1 MPNLKQKSGLSPA
14 LLQLAQWT
22 QPWLTP
28 SINIVCLKTKQCH
41 PSLSAN
47 DQLSLLSNKEGLT
60 SMTMTFMSSPSLLVT
75 SESVTEGH
83 PDKVCDQIADAILDE
98 IIANDPD
105 AHCACEVV
113 ATTGLVLVMGEITTS
128 HYVDCSAIARAVIN
142 DIGYTKPEYQFDS
155 ESCGVIVS
163 VKEQSAEI
171 NAAVGEDEGAGDQGI
186 MLGFACNETPEL
198 MPLPISLA
206 HKLCLQLSKVRKDGT
221 LAYLR
226 PDGKSQ
232 VTIEYEFGKPKRAHA
247 VVVAAQHDPG
257 VTSQQL
263 ADDINKHVIRPV
275 LGDWI
280 DDKTEVHINRSGS
293 FILGGPAADSGLS
306 GRKNI
311 VDTYGAVGRHGGG
324 SYSGK
329 DPSKV
334 DRSASYAAR
343 WVAKNLVA
351 AGLADRCEVELSY
364 AIGHPQPIGV
374 SVETF
379 GTHKVDHGA
388 IQKLVR
394 DHFDLSPKGIIR
406 DLRLR
411 RPIYRPTA
419 SYGHFGRTDIDA
431 PWEETNKADELR
443 DAAAKLDSR
452 AEEAQRA

>member
-1 MPNLKQKSGLSPA
+1 
-14 LLQLAQWT
+14 
-22 QPWLTP
+22 
-28 SINIVCLKTKQCH
+28 
-41 PSLSAN
+41 
-47 DQLSLLSNKEGLT
+47 
-60 SMTMTFMSSPSLLVT
+60 MTMTFMSSPSLLVT

-83 PDKVCDQIADAILDE
+83 PDKICDQIADAILDE
-98 IIANDPD
+98 IIAHDPD
-105 AHCACEVV
+105 GHVACEVV
-113 ATTGLVLVMGEITTS
+113 VTTGLVMVIGEISTS
-128 HYVDCSAIARAVIN
+128 HYVDITKIVREVIA
-142 DIGYTKPEYQFDS
+142 DIGYTKPEYAFDA
-155 ESCGVIVS
+155 ESCGVLVS
-163 VKEQSAEI
+163 VKEQSREI
-171 NAAVGEDEGAGDQGI
+171 SDAVGADEGAGDQGI

-206 HKLCLQLSKVRKDGT
+206 HRLCMRLAKVRKDGT
-221 LAYLR
+221 LPYLR

-247 VVVAAQHDPG
+247 VVVAAQHDPD
-257 VTSQQL
+257 VSL
-263 ADDINKHVIRPV
+263 ERLSSDIQEHVVRPV

-293 FILGGPAADSGLS
+293 FVLGGPAADTGLS

-311 VDTYGAVGRHGGG
+311 VDTYGAIGRHGGG

-379 GTHKVDHGA
+379 GTHKVNHGA
-388 IQKLVR
+388 IEQLVR

-406 DLRLR
+406 DLNLR

-419 SYGHFGRTDIDA
+419 SYGHFGRMDIEA

-443 DAAAKLDSR
+443 AAAAKLG
-452 AEEAQRA
+452 AETPAGEAQRA

>member
-1 MPNLKQKSGLSPA
+1 
-14 LLQLAQWT
+14 
-22 QPWLTP
+22 
-28 SINIVCLKTKQCH
+28 
-41 PSLSAN
+41 
-47 DQLSLLSNKEGLT
+47 
-60 SMTMTFMSSPSLLVT
+60 MTMTFMSSPSLLVT

-83 PDKVCDQIADAILDE
+83 PDKVCDQIADAILDD
-98 IIANDPD
+98 IIRNDPD

-113 ATTGLVLVMGEITTS
+113 ATTGLVLVMGEITTT
-128 HYVDCSAIARAVIN
+128 HYVDCSGIARAVIK
-142 DIGYTKPEYQFDS
+142 DIGYDRPEYQFDS

-163 VKEQSAEI
+163 VKEQSPEI
-171 NAAVGEDEGAGDQGI
+171 NTAVGDDEGAGDQGI

-198 MPLPISLA
+198 MPLPISLS
-206 HKLCLQLSKVRKDGT
+206 HKLCKQLAKVRKDGT
-221 LAYLR
+221 LSYLR

-232 VTIEYEFGKPKRAHA
+232 VTIEYQFGKPKRAKA
-247 VVVAAQHDPG
+247 VVIAAQHDPD
-257 VTSQQL
+257 VSKSQL
-263 ADDINKHVIRPV
+263 EDDIMKHVIQPIV
-275 LGDWI
+275 GDWI
-280 DDKTEVHINRSGS
+280 DGDTEIHVNRSGT
-293 FILGGPAADSGLS
+293 FVLGGPAADSGLS

-351 AGLADRCEVELSY
+351 AGIADRCEVELSY

-379 GTHKVDHGA
+379 GTHRVDLA
-388 IQKLVR
+388 AVDKLVR
-394 DHFDLSPKGIIR
+394 DHFDLSPRGIIR

-411 RPIYRPTA
+411 RPIYRATA

-443 DAAAKLDSR
+443 KAAEGLGLRTQESQPA
-452 AEEAQRA
+452 

>member
-1 MPNLKQKSGLSPA
+1 
-14 LLQLAQWT
+14 
-22 QPWLTP
+22 
-28 SINIVCLKTKQCH
+28 
-41 PSLSAN
+41 
-47 DQLSLLSNKEGLT
+47 
-60 SMTMTFMSSPSLLVT
+60 MTMTFMSSPSLLVT

-83 PDKVCDQIADAILDE
+83 PDKICDQIADAILDE
-98 IIANDPD
+98 IIAHDPNG
-105 AHCACEVV
+105 HVACEVV
-113 ATTGLVLVMGEITTS
+113 ATTGLVMVMGEISTS
-128 HYVDCSAIARAVIN
+128 HYVDITKIVRDVIA
-142 DIGYTKPEYQFDS
+142 DIGYTKPEYAFDAA
-155 ESCGVIVS
+155 SCGVLVS
-163 VKEQSAEI
+163 VKEQSREI
-171 NAAVGEDEGAGDQGI
+171 SDAVGEDEGAGDQGI

-206 HKLCLQLSKVRKDGT
+206 HSLCLRLTKVRKDGT
-221 LAYLR
+221 LPYLR

-247 VVVAAQHDPG
+247 VVIAAQHDPD
-257 VTSQQL
+257 VSL
-263 ADDINKHVIRPV
+263 ERLSSDIQEHVVRPV

-293 FILGGPAADSGLS
+293 FVLGGPAADTGLS

-311 VDTYGAVGRHGGG
+311 VDTYGAIGRHGGG

-379 GTHKVDHGA
+379 GTHKVNHGA
-388 IQKLVR
+388 IEQLVR

-406 DLRLR
+406 DLNLR

-419 SYGHFGRTDIDA
+419 SYGHFGRMDIEA

-443 DAAAKLDSR
+443 AAAAKLG
-452 AEEAQRA
+452 AETPAGEAQRA